1 MNCKNCGASADSKS
15 ALCPYCGSPVIPDRK
30 LSHQDEE
37 YLKTFIQELEDKL
50 KVGKDRYDWAN
61 AMFFLGIG
69 ILTIASYFFFG
80 KVLDC
85 SFCEQ
90 VIFTSLTGLILLIIF
105 GFFIITLENK
115 ALDRT
120 YKKEL
125 KGIIDSYL
133 DEMNFFRYEFDR
145 VANETLPKKAKL
157 RRFLY
162 KVNKK

>member
-1 MNCKNCGASADSKS
+1 MNCKNCGASTDSKS
-15 ALCPYCGSPVIPDRK
+15 AVCLYCGSPVVPDRK

-69 ILTIASYFFFG
+69 ILTIASYFFYG
-80 KVLDC
+80 KTLGS
-85 SFCEQ
+85 SFVER
-90 VIFTSLTGLILLIIF
+90 VILTSLTGIILFIIF
-105 GFFIITLENK
+105 GFFIISLENK
-115 ALDRT
+115 AMDRT
-120 YKKEL
+120 YKEEL
-125 KGIIDSYL
+125 KGTIDNYL
-133 DEMNFFRYEFDR
+133 DEMKFFRYDFDR
-145 VANETLPKKAKL
+145 IANKILPKKAGL